1 MSKMIIHR
9 ANRSVTSLMGVAQL
23 HKKIQASVTA
33 RTMGVDDKLG
43 RLSMESENLSESDI
57 VLVDSAMASMSDQLR
72 KLAVES
78 DLSLGG
84 AAVTAA
90 TVGGMAAADMGAYA
104 RTNIN
109 PANAGI
115 PGNVPVVHMPVTDAR
130 RERYAV
136 EAFDQRDTR
145 NAVVNTIAYN
155 AGVAMQDAFGNAF
168 FRTVVLGSEQAGLL
182 ASLPLFEVGR
192 EITHEA
198 NGSLTDF
205 KRRNLIQ
212 AAIDETILSD
222 DSTDAV
228 PVVRTSGAVNTEFF
242 APAALVAAHTV
253 SVHGEDVVTAPLLMG
268 KTFSLAS
275 LCQTDAQ
282 LARGK
287 RNQTDALDTDIRL
300 AKLYLSVTNTAG
312 DVTEVIPFETTHL
325 RGAAANYKVQ
335 GSYREMT
342 FNLTT
347 KLSISKDTKLSSG
360 AASTLL
366 ANAVTNPGLVAQI
379 AVRVYGDI
387 NVEYTSGSVIAG
399 DILVERVF
407 IEATGAD
414 ATVAQV
420 NAVKAALANAKFF
433 SFDLKARFINSNR
446 REVGDLVTNN
456 EYRQFYPVPQRAP
469 ITAQLPS
476 TTGDE
481 IDATLVAML
490 SATTHTRASQDAVTT
505 LLAFDSL
512 LSQVKVDDATIG
524 LDPTALGLGNML
536 VRPYYE
542 FAEINAATDLDS
554 TTSLNRAEEINK
566 LVINKIRDM
575 VYRAY
580 RVCGIKPA
588 ADQLAGGEALLPQVI
603 VGGDLELIRWLQLDG
618 EFSTIGRNFTVKVVG
633 SPARRMKGLLFVT
646 FDQPGAVDGAW
657 NPLGPGHMLYRPECV
672 YTLPAAR
679 QGTNIRELTVAPSY
693 VHVPNLPVLMKLAI
707 TGITDVISSKVT
719 INVSQ

>member
-1 MSKMIIHR
+1 MSKHIVHR
-9 ANRSVTSLMGVAQL
+9 ATRNANVLPGVAQL
-23 HKKIQASVTA
+23 HNKLRTA
-33 RTMGVDDKLG
+33 MINQTLTVNTDLG
-43 RLSMESENLSESDI
+43 RLSMESDSHTSEVLERIDTAVGNFSD
-57 VLVDSAMASMSDQLR
+57 VLGR
-72 KLAVES
+72 LATES
-78 DLSLGG
+78 QFGLGG
-84 AAVTAA
+84 AASTAA
-90 TVGGMAAADMGAYA
+90 SLGGMAASDMGYYSRLSISVGSAA
-104 RTNIN
+104 
-109 PANAGI
+109 I
-115 PGNVPVVHMPVTDAR
+115 PGNVPVVSMPVTDAR

-136 EAFDQRDTR
+136 EAFDSRDNR
-145 NAVVNTIAYN
+145 NAVVNTVAYN
-155 AGVAMQDAFGNAF
+155 AGVAIQDAFGNAF
-168 FRTVVLGSEQAGLL
+168 FRTVVLGTEQAGLL

-192 EITHEA
+192 EINHEV
-198 NGSLTDF
+198 NGVLTNF
-205 KRRNLIQ
+205 GRRNLIQ

-222 DSTDAV
+222 DATDAV
-228 PVVRTSGAVNTEFF
+228 PVVRDSGLVNTEFF
-242 APAALVAAHTV
+242 APANLVAPRTV
-253 SVHGEDVVTAPLLMG
+253 SVHGEDVETAPLLMG

-300 AKLYLSVTNTAG
+300 AKLYMSVSNTAG
-312 DVTEVIPFETTHL
+312 DVVEVIPFDTLHL

-342 FNLTT
+342 FNLNTN
-347 KLSISKDTKLSSG
+347 LSISKDTKLISG
-360 AASTLL
+360 SASTLL
-366 ANAVTNPGLVAQI
+366 ASSITTPGLVAQVAI
-379 AVRVYGDI
+379 RVYGDI
-387 NVEYTSGSVIAG
+387 NLEFTSGSITPAE
-399 DILVERVF
+399 IHVERVF
-407 IEATGAD
+407 VEATGAD
-414 ATVAQV
+414 ATTAQV
-420 NAVKAALANAKFF
+420 AAVKAALAKAKLFGV
-433 SFDLKARFINSNR
+433 DLKARFINSNR
-446 REVGDLVTNN
+446 REIGDLVTNN

-505 LLAFDSL
+505 LIAFDSL

-524 LDPTALGLGNML
+524 MDPQALGLGNML

-542 FAEINAATDLDS
+542 FAEIDAATDLDS

-580 RVCGIKPA
+580 RVSGIKPA
-588 ADQLAGGEALLPQVI
+588 ADLLAGGEAQLPVVV

-618 EFSTIGRNFTVKVVG
+618 EFSTIGRNFSVKVVG
-633 SPARRMKGLLFVT
+633 SPARRMKGLLYVT

-657 NPLGPGHMLYRPECV
+657 NPLGFGHMLYRPECV
-672 YTLPAAR
+672 FTLPAAR

-693 VHVPNLPVLMKLAI
+693 VHVPNMPILMKVEI
-707 TGITDVISSKVT
+707 RGIQDVIASKVT